1 MGVDWQQ
8 GIMLISTWCVIWGI
22 GHHLFWPIWNARV
35 ALICSPIPID
45 RYRNR
50 LCRSQVYC
58 VLAVAGGFLLL
69 FRYRWCP
76 NDLLYLNSWDHQEL
90 FAMAA
95 AHWVVAAWEDAQ
107 SCAFLGAGLTSED
120 NNNNNNNNNKN
131 NNHNKKNK
139 KNNNNHNCNNKDTRG
154 QSDPSKLLS
163 RAYLVH
169 HLMAGLG
176 FAAVLFSQSCT
187 AIGVFG
193 LLYEL
198 PVLLMNHREFL
209 VYADQPPEWF
219 RDSRRVQSFW
229 KKLRV
234 LFVIGRGGPSL
245 VYLHSLC
252 FWSDDL
258 RELSLGESFVYHS
271 MAISFTA
278 LNFVLWQ
285 TFLAAWARKDLDN
298 ALRTEEGQFAGAFT
312 H

>member
-35 ALICSPIPID
+35 ALICSPVPID

-107 SCAFLGAGLTSED
+107 SCAFLGAGLTSE
-120 NNNNNNNNNKN
+120 
-131 NNHNKKNK
+131 
-139 KNNNNHNCNNKDTRG
+139 DTRG

-234 LFVIGRGGPSL
+234 LFVVGRGGPSL
-245 VYLHSLC
+245 VYLYSLC